1 MSNYALMKKA
11 MRLAMVPSSPIDW
24 TVVDNWFVSDS
35 LVKVKSNDVGTGIL
49 VLCWILVFPS
59 LPRVVNWI

>member
-1 MSNYALMKKA
+1 MYNWL
-11 MRLAMVPSSPIDW
+11 VP
-24 TVVDNWFVSDS
+24 DS

-59 LPRVVNWI
+59 LPTRCKSDLIPLP